1 MIFFCSLLLNL
12 YDFYFTA
19 CIVKFALCDNIKY
32 RTSFNLWIAIGEK
45 FAWDTQSRSNV
56 ATYVTGVRVYIY
68 YVTLLHEC
76 VSRFRWKK
84 QIYTLQKY
92 FQLLSNLWIREII
105 AKEDTWKNQ
114 TPFDLNSSSS
124 INYFLDVERE
134 RERERIEKRIIE
146 KKETRQIKSKKKKLK

>member
-76 VSRFRWKK
+76 VSRFQYRWKNK
-84 QIYTLQKY
+84 HIHYKNMSNFCQICEFEKLLQKI
-92 FQLLSNLWIREII
+92 QEN
-105 AKEDTWKNQ
+105 
-114 TPFDLNSSSS
+114 P
-124 INYFLDVERE
+124 
-134 RERERIEKRIIE
+134 
-146 KKETRQIKSKKKKLK
+146 

>member
-105 AKEDTWKNQ
+105 AKENTWKNQ

-124 INYFLDVERE
+124 INYFLDVER
-134 RERERIEKRIIE
+134 IEKRIIE
-146 KKETRQIKSKKKKLK
+146 KKDTSNKK

>member
-1 MIFFCSLLLNL
+1 M
-12 YDFYFTA
+12 
-19 CIVKFALCDNIKY
+19 
-32 RTSFNLWIAIGEK
+32 
-45 FAWDTQSRSNV
+45 
-56 ATYVTGVRVYIY
+56 
-68 YVTLLHEC
+68 
-76 VSRFRWKK
+76 KK
-84 QIYTLQKY
+84 QTYTLQKY
-92 FQLLSNLWIREII
+92 VQLLSNLWIREII

>member
-124 INYFLDVERE
+124 INYFLDVER
-134 RERERIEKRIIE
+134 IEKRIIE
-146 KKETRQIKSKKKKLK
+146 KKETRQIKSKKKN

>member
-56 ATYVTGVRVYIY
+56 ALVRHRRKSIY
-68 YVTLLHEC
+68 LLCDPITRMCLDFNIDEKNKHIHYKNISNFC
-76 VSRFRWKK
+76 
-84 QIYTLQKY
+84 QICEFEKLLQKI
-92 FQLLSNLWIREII
+92 QEN
-105 AKEDTWKNQ
+105 
-114 TPFDLNSSSS
+114 P
-124 INYFLDVERE
+124 
-134 RERERIEKRIIE
+134 
-146 KKETRQIKSKKKKLK
+146 